1 MLSYK
6 FLSLP
11 IKYMNYFKTFRF
23 SSTFS
28 TTFSLIKDNSAI
40 KKFNE
45 QQKSK
50 NNYNN
55 KQSLFKFPKLRK
67 IEMHESHSTKPFI
80 VKTPAYIVSYTNT
93 KE

>member
-11 IKYMNYFKTFRF
+11 IKCMNYFRTFR
-23 SSTFS
+23 FS

-40 KKFNE
+40 KKYNE
-45 QQKSK
+45 HQQSK

-55 KQSLFKFPKLRK
+55 KQSIFKFPKLRK
-67 IEMHESHSTKPFI
+67 IEMHESHSSKPFI
-80 VKTPAYIVSYTNT
+80 IKTPAYIVSDTNT